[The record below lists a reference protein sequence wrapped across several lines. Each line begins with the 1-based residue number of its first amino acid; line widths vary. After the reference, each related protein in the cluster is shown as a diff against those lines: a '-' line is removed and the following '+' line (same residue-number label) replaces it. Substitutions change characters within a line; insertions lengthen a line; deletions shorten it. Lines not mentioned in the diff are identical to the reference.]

1 MRPGGGLA
9 LDYGS
14 GRGEKLMGSRNIEEV
29 K

>member
-1 MRPGGGLA
+1 MRSGGGLA

-14 GRGEKLMGSRNIEEV
+14 GLGEKLMGSRNMEEV